1 MRCATMAGAVLAL
14 TLVAGCGS
22 GDGNGNGNG
31 NGQASQEP
39 APVRVELRSAKGDPA
54 GTVELTERAGGTEI
68 RAQVRGLEPGFHGF
82 HVHQTGVCD
91 AQAVKEGEPAPFS
104 SAEGHYAGDGDASHG
119 DHAGDLPTLLA
130 GDDGTA
136 TLTTLTDRFEIGD
149 LRDADGSA
157 IMVHALRDNQAN
169 IPGRYK
175 IEGEPGPDSDTQDTG
190 DSGDR
195 VACGLVER

>member
-1 MRCATMAGAVLAL
+1 MRRAMTTATVLAL

-22 GDGNGNGNG
+22 GDGEEGRS
-31 NGQASQEP
+31 SQQP
-39 APVRVELRSAKGDPA
+39 APVRVELQSADGGSA
-54 GTVELTERAGGTEI
+54 GTVELSERMGGVEV

-82 HVHQTGVCD
+82 HVHQTGICD
-91 AQAVKEGEPAPFS
+91 AQAVKEGMKAPFS
-104 SAEGHYAGDGDASHG
+104 SAEGHYAGDPDAKHG

-136 TLTTLTDRFEIGD
+136 TLTVRTDRFRIDD

-157 IMVHALRDNQAN
+157 IMVHAERDNQAN

-175 IEGEPGPDSDTQDTG
+175 IEGDRARTPRRRTRATR
-190 DSGDR
+190 GDR
-195 VACGLVER
+195 VACGVLKR